1 MLQFTGNQPVSNN
14 TKTYSNSAHATIAVS
29 VTAVDAIAA
38 RSDRKRLI
46 IINRSVNTL
55 YVATGTVASKPATAA
70 NAEIEIPGQYAYEFS
85 AVPTTA
91 INFLW
96 ASKST
101 PDSRAEALIT
111 ENW

>member
-1 MLQFTGNQPVSNN
+1 MLQYIGNQTTNN
-14 TKTYSNSAHATIAVS
+14 LTRTYSNSAHAVIPVSTTAVS
-29 VTAVDAIAA
+29 ALAA

-46 IINRSVNTL
+46 VINRSVNTL
-55 YVATGTVASKPATAA
+55 YVAAGTVASKPATAA
-70 NAEIEIPGQYAYEFS
+70 NAEIEIPGQYAYEFP

-96 ASKST
+96 ANNST